1 MTWGRV
7 RPRRLGRGLAE
18 SVAGWREGNAW
29 WPVNLLYGVLVVIP
43 ACSVNLHGQQKR
55 EGGRRRNGDVTA
67 VQHAGPRIEGVG
79 GKGHVVAAAA
89 QTQIHAEPSAAPL
102 LLYGKWRGVEGR
114 TRG

>member
-1 MTWGRV
+1 MTRGRV
-7 RPRRLGRGLAE
+7 RPSRLGPGLAE

-29 WPVNLLYGVLVVIP
+29 WPVSICFMAYSLSYLRALAVSTANI
-43 ACSVNLHGQQKR
+43 R
-55 EGGRRRNGDVTA
+55 GRGDRRGNGDVTA

-102 LLYGKWRGVEGR
+102 LLHGKWEGR